1 MISFRIDWFDLLA
14 IQGTLKILFQCHSLK
29 ASIFWSSAFFLAQ
42 FSHPYKTTGKTIA
55 LTIYTFVVKEM
66 FLLSNM
72 LSRFVIAFLSKIK
85 HFSISWLQSPFTVIL
100 VPKNMKSATVSTFSP
115 SIWH

>member
-72 LSRFVIAFLSKIK
+72 LSRLVTAFLLGEHTGAHLFI
-85 HFSISWLQSPFTVIL
+85 HFYLLT
-100 VPKNMKSATVSTFSP
+100 STEAMS
-115 SIWH
+115 SQ